1 MKKLF
6 LGALLCVLL
15 IPAAFALGAIS
26 AAPDTDSATVNPGAV
41 VSKSVTIS
49 NSGSTSLVVTLPASI
64 TFTGTKTSRTWTV
77 TYNQSTSLTV
87 PNSSSVVANYSFEIP
102 SDMFAETYNAIF
114 NFNSVAPN
122 SDQLNFT
129 LNVNAV
135 PSLSISNISTNIAQG
150 QTKVNTLALS
160 NTGNS
165 DITATVTNPSQLVST
180 TNASNTIAG
189 SNINIS
195 DSSLIANYQ
204 GSAST
209 TISVTVPANTPLE
222 TYEGD
227 IAVAFGSQTKNV
239 KLSVTVAVPNYSI
252 NSDSITFSTAARN
265 ATIIKTFNLQNTGN
279 SILTNVRLANN
290 VDSKFRFNVTT
301 SQPFD
306 LGPGATKALAM
317 QAFIPFDTPIGSTTG
332 GALSVLANQQN
343 FTSAYNIIFDVES
356 KLLIESLDI
365 FVDGDKDSDVDN
377 GNEVSEEAKPG
388 SKIEVQ
394 LRVENLF
401 NKDTEEDITIEDV
414 EAVIT
419 LINTDDEEIDEGDM
433 DLGNVDAEEKSDY
446 KTVEFTLPLDSQ
458 VGTYPLKVHVDGTD
472 ENDVLHEQDWTVY
485 IKVKRDSHDILIERA
500 SVFPETL
507 SCSRTATMDVK
518 ITNLGNRNED
528 EARLRIT
535 NDDLGIDVNDGLI
548 ELDEDPDSSGNS
560 YSVSRFISLPADFKA
575 GTYPILVRA
584 FYEDTIL
591 LKQQTIELKVEDCK
605 KGGAQEEEP
614 EEQGAAVIVQQGPSE
629 PKGEVIPTLTGIEP
643 DVTTEQPLVQSPM
656 FIALVLGNLVVVGGI
671 IALAAKFLVFAP
683 K

>member
-1 MKKLF
+1 
-6 LGALLCVLL
+6 
-15 IPAAFALGAIS
+15 
-26 AAPDTDSATVNPGAV
+26 
-41 VSKSVTIS
+41 
-49 NSGSTSLVVTLPASI
+49 
-64 TFTGTKTSRTWTV
+64 
-77 TYNQSTSLTV
+77 
-87 PNSSSVVANYSFEIP
+87 
-102 SDMFAETYNAIF
+102 
-114 NFNSVAPN
+114 
-122 SDQLNFT
+122 
-129 LNVNAV
+129 
-135 PSLSISNISTNIAQG
+135 
-150 QTKVNTLALS
+150 
-160 NTGNS
+160 
-165 DITATVTNPSQLVST
+165 
-180 TNASNTIAG
+180 
-189 SNINIS
+189 
-195 DSSLIANYQ
+195 
-204 GSAST
+204 
-209 TISVTVPANTPLE
+209 VTVPANTPLE

-377 GNEVSEEAKPG
+377 GN
-388 SKIEVQ
+388 
-394 LRVENLF
+394 
-401 NKDTEEDITIEDV
+401 
-414 EAVIT
+414 
-419 LINTDDEEIDEGDM
+419 DM